1 MSLVIIRPTSQHA
14 AANVLSA
21 TQEAGLTTQEPEP
34 VTGNAGV
41 LRLRVSGT
49 PIAAADL
56 VVELSAGGAPSGY
69 TVPGAVGSTG
79 AAAKWLRTGEAA
91 NLQRGYLDSTV
102 LSQVMMPI
110 TYNANHGTPSTPRQ
124 LPDGY
129 LGVIVPNSSNLDVL
143 FYRISTTGTST
154 SVTIGADMAGAT
166 SRPDYVILPSGRLV
180 AIIPV
185 NDSLGGLYT
194 YYSDDYGVTWGLLSA
209 RAGGNAFL
217 YVLCAEAIGDE
228 VVLIRADTIS
238 GTGYVFLSRD
248 GGTTFGGS
256 VASATM
262 DDPRTCVLSG
272 SAYMVD
278 RSATSLQARPILPG
292 GVFGATAS
300 TGVNASDAGCIVA
313 RDDGV
318 LVALAWQSSAAGTLD
333 TDIGFSKDAGLTW
346 AAATTTVPLTL
357 VTAGYAANG
366 YKDFAGCMWNGRMV
380 FVARVDSSLGSDNS
394 IHLLMFGEWSN
405 VDYPALPY
413 GYLPVDYPE
422 NVGWT
427 RTNSG
432 VGATVTNQN
441 TLRLVS
447 TVADSTSYAVP
458 VGLWAA
464 ATSRGVIR
472 HGIRVNSGGSLP
484 NRYIRTRVIVTDGV
498 DRQGLLL
505 SFTTTTVRATDLN
518 NVQVGTDLTVALNL
532 VYVEFLQAIKFDGT
546 GAGLGIVSVWYRPTG
561 AETWT
566 LWLNGL
572 SVGELAGVGV
582 AQIQIGNIVGGV
594 TNSEWTHF
602 AMEDTTDNGLSG
614 GSAFAALSLA
624 GRPLTAAYDYQLASG
639 IHLGAYG
646 TGGVPG
652 DTYAL
657 ATRYTYGA
665 DNVWTELR
673 PSRRA
678 QSTDDAAAWGIV
690 FDGGALDLF
699 HGDVIAVFGTNMR
712 TASWQLNAT
721 DSWGA
726 PAVSVTLDATLTTF
740 AVTTAGRGY
749 ITGPPGANWRS
760 GQFKTNGDS
769 RRFFLSVTVGTSQT
783 YEITDNDESRL
794 YIAGVDLST
803 ASGTCHVFGDR
814 MGARLAQFAQY
825 RFARFYVASASPTAD
840 NVYRVGTPI
849 FDKAWTPE
857 QLYDFGFVERVEPNV
872 VTTDS
877 DSGTSLTYRRGPSLD
892 VLSIQWPPIDRL
904 RVDVEERLRDL
915 YRSIDGTLTPIV
927 MWRDTSDIQ
936 TLMLVQVREVYSASN
951 VRGEG
956 DTALTR
962 VDQLVLREVW

>member
-69 TVPGAVGSTG
+69 AIAGSGGAAG
-79 AAAKWLRTGEAA
+79 AAAKWLRAGEGAL
-91 NLQRGYLDSTV
+91 LQRGYLDSTV

-110 TYNANHGTPSTPRQ
+110 GYNANHGNPSTPRQ

-129 LGVIVPNSSNLDVL
+129 LGVIVPNSSTFAVV
-143 FYRISTTGTST
+143 FYRVSTTGTVSSATIST
-154 SVTIGADMAGAT
+154 TMSLGTA
-166 SRPDYVILPSGRLV
+166 RPDYVILSSGRLV
-180 AIIPV
+180 AIVPLVGQEI
-185 NDSLGGLYT
+185 YT
-194 YYSDDYGVTWGLLSA
+194 YYSDDYGATWATLSET
-209 RAGGNAFL
+209 AGGVVGR
-217 YVLCAEAIGDE
+217 YQISAEVVGNEI
-228 VVLIRADTIS
+228 VLIRADQ
-238 GTGYVFLSRD
+238 TGSTASVFVSKD
-248 GGTTFGGS
+248 GGSTFGT
-256 VASATM
+256 ASETATM
-262 DDPRTCVLSG
+262 DDPRTCAIGGAV
-272 SAYMVD
+272 YMVD
-278 RSATSLQARPILPG
+278 RAGVSLQMRPILPG
-292 GVFGATAS
+292 GVFGAPVS
-300 TGVNASDAGCIVA
+300 TGVGAYESGCIVA
-313 RDDGV
+313 REDGV
-318 LVALAWQSSAAGTLD
+318 LVALSWQAAALGTLD
-333 TDIGFSKDAGLTW
+333 TNIAFSIDAGLTW
-346 AAATTTVPLTL
+346 APATTTMPLTL
-357 VTAGYAANG
+357 STVGYAANG
-366 YKDFAGCMWNGRMV
+366 YVNLAGCMWNGRMCI
-380 FVARVDSSLGSDNS
+380 VARVDSSLGSDNS

-405 VDYPALPY
+405 VAYPALPY

-447 TVADSTSYAVP
+447 TVADSTSYAAP
-458 VGLWAA
+458 VAFWAA

-505 SFTTTTVRATDLN
+505 SYTTTTVRATDLN
-518 NVQVGTDLTVALNL
+518 NVQVGTDLSVSLSSA
-532 VYVEFLQAIKFDGT
+532 YVEFLQAIKFDGA
-546 GAGLGIVSVWYRPTG
+546 GAGLGMVSVWYRPTG

-582 AQIQIGNIVGGV
+582 AQFQFANIVGGV
-594 TNSEWTHF
+594 TDAEWTHIT
-602 AMEDTTDNGLSG
+602 AEDTTDAGLAG
-614 GSAFAALSLA
+614 GSAFASVLLE

-639 IHLGAYG
+639 INLGAYG

-652 DTYAL
+652 DTYAI

-690 FDGGALDLF
+690 FDAGALDLF

-760 GQFKTNGDS
+760 GQFRSNGDS

-783 YEITDNDESRL
+783 YEITDNDEARL

-803 ASGTCHVFGDR
+803 ATGTAHVFGDR
-814 MGARLAQFAQY
+814 MGARLAQFSQY

-857 QLYDFGFVERVEPNV
+857 QLYDFGFVERIEPNV

-877 DSGTSLTYRRGPSLD
+877 DSGTSLTYRRGPALD

-927 MWRDTSDIQ
+927 VWRDTGDIQ
-936 TLMLVQVREVYSASN
+936 TLMLVQVREVYQATN
-951 VRGEG
+951 VRGEL

-962 VDQLVLREVW
+962 IDQLVLREVW